1 MKDIKEKKRINPSQ
15 ITLGIFLLTLI
26 AVTADQSI
34 MIILA
39 KFIPKIA
46 ASNSSTLYGLAA
58 SFFSFGSILMT
69 YPLAKWS
76 QKIGRKKILIFAFF
90 IRIIGILI
98 LFFAQNLWMIYLAR
112 LIIGFCATTAVIGAL
127 IHDHF
132 PPEKR
137 GLPLGVNSVA
147 LIVGY
152 LMGSILGGVLYTIFG
167 DRTSFLLLD
176 ALTILILLI
185 ILLFI
190 KDKPDFFNKEDK
202 PKNLGLITVMKTHL
216 FRDKAL
222 FGSFIMTFINN
233 IVFGGIGT
241 YAIYMIFVYYEI
253 PEIRGGLLI
262 IIPTILEAIIFIG
275 VGAKVKNFT
284 KFYKWAIF
292 SMIFVICSTFGFI
305 FYTEL
310 WFFVSIG
317 SLIGMSIAG
326 MIQSTDTISISLI
339 PEEVKSELLGIYRII
354 TILGN
359 IIGPALFGLMVDY
372 LWPFLPGFLMLALIL
387 VSMFIYMKLIK
398 KSQIDENG

>member
-1 MKDIKEKKRINPSQ
+1 MKDMTDEKKKINSSQ

-26 AVTADQSI
+26 MVTADQSI

-46 ASNSSTLYGLAA
+46 SNSSTLYGLAA
-58 SFFSFGSILMT
+58 SFYFVGSILMT
-69 YPLAKWS
+69 YPMVKWS
-76 QKIGRKKILIFAFF
+76 QKIGRKRILIIALS
-90 IRIIGILI
+90 IRIIGVIILY
-98 LFFAQNLWMIYLAR
+98 FAQNLWMVYLGR
-112 LIIGFCATTAVIGAL
+112 LIIGFCAIVAVIGAL

-132 PPEKR
+132 PPGKR

-176 ALTILILLI
+176 ALIILALLI

-222 FGSFIMTFINN
+222 FGSFIMSFINN

-241 YAIYMIFVYYEI
+241 YAIYMIFNYYEI
-253 PEIRGGLLI
+253 PEIRGGLLL
-262 IIPTILEAIIFIG
+262 IIPTVSEAIIFIG

-284 KFYKWAIF
+284 KFYKWAF
-292 SMIFVICSTFGFI
+292 YFVIFVICSTFVII
-305 FYTEL
+305 FYSEL
-310 WFFVSIG
+310 WYFM
-317 SLIGMSIAG
+317 SLAALFGMSIAG

-339 PEEVKSELLGIYRII
+339 PEEAKSELLGIYRII
-354 TILGN
+354 SMLGN

-372 LWPFLPGFLMLALIL
+372 LWPFLPGFFMLTMIL
-387 VSMFIYMKLIK
+387 VTMFIYMKMIK